1 MSQQQHYP
9 SPLEA
14 PPLQQFFAPRP
25 QKEPGFLDIRFTQFL
40 SLRLISIWWVLS
52 LVLIGTSG
60 AAGVSYGLYYRMSL
74 PWSPAWYGGAI
85 ILGSV
90 VGAVLAVVLVRL
102 FLEGIAVLFRIADN
116 TSRIADKP

>member
-14 PPLQQFFAPRP
+14 PPLQQSFAPRP
-25 QKEPGFLDIRFTQFL
+25 QKEPGFLDIGFTQFL

-52 LVLIGTSG
+52 LVLIGVSAT
-60 AAGVSYGLYYRMSL
+60 AGVSYGLYYRMSL
-74 PWSPAWYGGAI
+74 PWLPAWYGGAI

-116 TSRIADKP
+116 TSRIADKV